1 MKFIVTHF
9 SPDLDA
15 ITACWLIRRF
25 LPSWEKAE
33 IKFVAAGKTFQNK
46 PPDSNPNII
55 HVDTGMG
62 KFDHHQNAV
71 YTCATKKVFLF
82 LKRKGYIA
90 KKDVSPLERMV
101 EIVNQIDHFKEV
113 NFVNPTADIY
123 DFSLHQMI
131 EGAKSILQNNKKL
144 VEYFLVS
151 LDAIFQIFK
160 NKVKAEK
167 EIKSGLIF
175 YNRWGKSLAIE
186 SKNEEVIKLAL
197 KMGFAIV
204 IRKDPE
210 KGFLRIKARPQ
221 KNIDLTPVYQA
232 IKKIDQ
238 KGSWFL
244 HSEKTMLLNGSSKNP
259 NLIPTPLSLKKIVE
273 IIKNL

>member
-15 ITACWLIRRF
+15 VTACWLIRRF

-33 IKFVAAGKTFQNK
+33 IKFVAAGKTFQNE

-62 KFDHHQNAV
+62 KFDHHQNANH
-71 YTCATKKVFLF
+71 TCATKKIFLF
-82 LKRKGYIA
+82 LQRKKIIA
-90 KKDVSPLERMV
+90 QKDILPLERMV
-101 EIVNQIDHFKEV
+101 EIVNQIDHFEEV

-131 EGAKSILQNNKKL
+131 EGAKSVIQNDKKL
-144 VEYFLVS
+144 VEYFFVC
-151 LDAIFQIFK
+151 LDAIFQTFK

-167 EIKSGLIF
+167 EIETGLIF
-175 YNRWGKSLAIE
+175 YNRWGKSLAVE

-197 KMGFAIV
+197 KMGFSLA

-210 KGFLRIKARPQ
+210 KGFVRIKAQPK
-221 KNIDLTPVYQA
+221 KNIDLTLVYLA

-244 HSEKTMLLNGSSKNP
+244 HKSKTMLLNGSSKNP
-259 NLIPTPLSLKKIVE
+259 NLIPTPLPLTKIVE